1 MLPRGRVGG
10 AVFWP
15 GRPEDPPAAEH
26 QQRGRQGDH
35 GEQTAADADRGDWA
49 EPADVRRPADRLVSP
64 AGQGEPRDP
73 GVHAHLIAS
82 EQEQGHGPGFR
93 IRERASSSTAISRS
107 TVMSR
112 SGRTAGCGP
121 SPAVRLPAGAP
132 VELRSPPRFELR
144 DHGQPVAA
152 TGRQRQG
159 CPGGRRT

>member
-64 AGQGEPRDP
+64 AGQGEPRDL
-73 GVHAHLIAS
+73 GVHGHLIAS

-121 SPAVRLPAGAP
+121 SPAVRLPAGAS
-132 VELRSPPRFELR
+132 VEFT
-144 DHGQPVAA
+144 QPSAV
-152 TGRQRQG
+152 
-159 CPGGRRT
+159 